1 MKSFSFFKVLD
12 AETIAN
18 STSVTFSDA
27 CLTALQGTVNC
38 NSSLVNI
45 AAADDVYDINNN
57 TYAYLCTDSCG
68 SSLELY
74 HNTVSSACAG
84 QDEVW
89 SGYPATYFGDMY
101 WASYNLSCLADPT
114 SGASCIEL
122 YRLLQKTPYS
132 YYDSEMASD
141 WSSIQSLCNVSYPT
155 DVPKNPTN
163 VTDIAGFAPASYT
176 SPTCLSEA
184 TYTVISGDNCIAIS
198 QAQNVST
205 GTLISLNNLLPDCSN
220 LDGNP
225 TQPLSA
231 RPHMSLQISG
241 DTCES
246 ICNEAGITFVQLTSW
261 NPTINSYCSNLI
273 ARQAVCVG
281 QAGTTWTGTT
291 IPGASATQ
299 TGQPYGTTTDCGHYY
314 VVQNGDDCS
323 LVALNNTITVS
334 LFEAINPSINAGCTN
349 LVPGLAYCVRPVA
362 NWNSTNATTT
372 TTASYSEYG
381 ITFTQLQAWN
391 SNLNSTRG
399 NLILGDA
406 YCVDGPRNVLC
417 TSGIASATAVSTA
430 LNL

>member
-1 MKSFSFFKVLD
+1 MKSFGLVLLAAFFTLCRAQFQVLD

-45 AAADDVYDINNN
+45 AAADDVYGINNN

-68 SSLELY
+68 D
-74 HNTVSSACAG
+74 V
-84 QDEVW
+84 
-89 SGYPATYFGDMY
+89 Y

-114 SGASCIEL
+114 SWASCIEL
-122 YRLLQKTPYS
+122 YQFLQKTPYS

-141 WSSIQSLCNVSYPT
+141 WSSIQSLCNVSHPT

-246 ICNEAGITFVQLTSW
+246 IYNEAGIIFVQLTSW
-261 NPTINSYCSNLI
+261 NPTINSY
-273 ARQAVCVG
+273 
-281 QAGTTWTGTT
+281 
-291 IPGASATQ
+291 
-299 TGQPYGTTTDCGHYY
+299 Y
-314 VVQNGDDCS
+314 DCS
-323 LVALNNTITVS
+323 LVMLNNIITVS

-372 TTASYSEYG
+372 TTASYVTAPAPTPSGTTSDCYEWYVIVSGDYCALLESKYG
-381 ITFTQLQAWN
+381 ITFTQLLAWN
-391 SNLNSTRG
+391 SNLNSTCG

-406 YCVDGPRNVLC
+406 YCVDGPRNVSC